1 MYFDVLLLY
10 QNLCCTGCI
19 SCMLMYQFVHG
30 LASRHN
36 WRFWMSH
43 CVQKRSLRP
52 CALSWISRLKSR
64 DDWSDLLPQLERAVV
79 VHSFS
84 MRHND
89 ARYRLRG
96 IAGILCI
103 DDHDVVGLVF
113 IVLLVGHRTCVR
125 PPLGESVALPS
136 LGQCLPGQCTLQR
149 AGVAAKIMRTVWLG
163 VQYPGGSRLLRV
175 SAYELKSSYIG
186 ST

>member
-1 MYFDVLLLY
+1 V
-10 QNLCCTGCI
+10 CESAG
-19 SCMLMYQFVHG
+19 
-30 LASRHN
+30 
-36 WRFWMSH
+36 
-43 CVQKRSLRP
+43 SLRP
-52 CALSWISRLKSR
+52 CTLSWISRLKSR

-136 LGQCLPGQCTLQR
+136 LGQCLVSAHCNGR
-149 AGVAAKIMRTVWLG
+149 V
-163 VQYPGGSRLLRV
+163 SRL
-175 SAYELKSSYIG
+175 K
-186 ST
+186 

>member
-1 MYFDVLLLY
+1 MYESA
-10 QNLCCTGCI
+10 G
-19 SCMLMYQFVHG
+19 
-30 LASRHN
+30 
-36 WRFWMSH
+36 
-43 CVQKRSLRP
+43 SLRP
-52 CALSWISRLKSR
+52 CTLSWISRLKSR

-89 ARYRLRG
+89 ARDRLRG
-96 IAGILCI
+96 IAGIICI

-125 PPLGESVALPS
+125 PPIGESVALPS
-136 LGQCLPGQCTLQR
+136 LSASAWSVHTLQR

-163 VQYPGGSRLLRV
+163 GQYPGGSRLLRV
-175 SAYELKSSYIG
+175 SAYELKSSCIG